1 MFKRIAKT
9 KHKSR
14 QAFTLVELIIV
25 LVILAIVAAMLV
37 PALTGYIKKSKK
49 EKYYEDAHYA
59 LVASQSVITE
69 VYGMGLDPNDETSF
83 ATTTDHGNVYWYTDP
98 NQSGSDKSA
107 VWGDKVLALMDRQRD
122 KNEPYILIFGVGS
135 SRRDSADG
143 KTGNVHTTELQQH
156 TVYYLAY
163 VATDKSPAVF
173 YVNGEWSYK
182 YPKNKTDPKSVIGEV
197 TLGSSGSFLYKN
209 TIQCDKNGNKLDKKD
224 MIPLTFYVVS
234 NKSGIDIKNAS
245 FWSESNKKSLK
256 AHAEPYFKV

>member
-25 LVILAIVAAMLV
+25 LVILAVIAAMLV
-37 PALTGYIKKSKK
+37 PALTGYIKKSKR

-83 ATTTDHGNVYWYTDP
+83 ATTTDHGNVYWYTDS

-107 VWGDKVLALMDRQRD
+107 VWGDKVLALMDRQRG
-122 KNEPYILIFGVGS
+122 KTEPYILIFGVGS

-173 YVNGEWSYK
+173 YVNGEWSYS
-182 YPKNKTDPKSVIGEV
+182 YPKIDKNSVIHEWNP
-197 TLGSSGSFLYKN
+197 SGKFNYKN
-209 TIQCDKNGNKLDKKD
+209 VILKDKDGNKLPNDKK
-224 MIPLTFYVVS
+224 IPLTFYVVS
-234 NKSGIDIKNAS
+234 NQSGIDIKDPQ
-245 FWSESNKKSLK
+245 FWKETNKKSLK

>member
-25 LVILAIVAAMLV
+25 LVILAIIAAMIV
-37 PALTGYIKKSKK
+37 PALTGYIKKSKR

-69 VYGMGLDPNDETSF
+69 VYGLGLDPNDETSF
-83 ATTTDHGNVYWYTDP
+83 VTTKDKGNVYWFTDS
-98 NQSGSDKSA
+98 NKQGSDKSA

-135 SRRDSADG
+135 SKPDNN
-143 KTGNVHTTELQQH
+143 GNVHSSELQQH

-163 VATDKSPAVF
+163 VANDKAPAVF
-173 YVNGEWSYK
+173 YVNGEWSYT
-182 YPKNKTDPKSVIGEV
+182 YPKIDDKSVIYEWTTG
-197 TLGSSGSFLYKN
+197 GFNYKN
-209 TIQCDKNGNKLDKKD
+209 TIKRDKDGKMLPDDKK
-224 MIPLTFYVVS
+224 IPLTFYVVS
-234 NKSGIDIKNAS
+234 NQSKMDIGKAE
-245 FWSESNKKSLK
+245 FWRDGNDPKSLK
-256 AHAEPYFKV
+256 GHSEPFFKG